1 MSSTERV
8 TENAP
13 TTDRVGRERLLAL
26 VVVCLGTLMVIVDQN
41 IVNVAL
47 PAIKPD
53 LGISESALAWVVNAY
68 VTPFGG
74 LLLLAGRMGDL
85 VGRRRLFISGM
96 VVFTAS
102 SLLCG
107 LATNAG
113 SLIAGRLV
121 QGVGGAMCA
130 AVMLG
135 MLVTLFPEPRLQAMA
150 MGVFSFV
157 QAAGG
162 SLGSVLGGILV
173 QAASWEWIF
182 FINIPLG
189 ILTVSMALRFLTR
202 DPGADLSDG
211 SDALGGILVTAGL
224 MTAVYTIV
232 TTADHG
238 VQSKQ
243 TAMLGAVAILLLAA
257 FIVREATA
265 PNPLLPLR
273 MFRSRVV
280 NAANLTLVLLIAGMF
295 GFLFFSTQYLQQSMG
310 LDALWTG
317 LGMVPVAMAIGF
329 VSLALAARLMTAL
342 GPRRVLLVGLV
353 LITVGMALLGRAPVG
368 GHYAIDVLPAQ
379 LLMGVGFGA
388 AMPALMTLGMSAATA
403 EDAGVTSGMF
413 NTSMQVGGALGL
425 AVLAA
430 LAADRTAGLRAAGA
444 PEIEA
449 LTGGYHLGFLIA
461 AGFAATAFIAC
472 FVVLPNPRRSQ
483 ESVPAGTFRPGA
495 SSNRGASHRD

>member
-1 MSSTERV
+1 MSHTDPATVEAA
-8 TENAP
+8 N
-13 TTDRVGRERLLAL
+13 TDRVGKPRWLAL
-26 VVVCLGTLMVIVDQN
+26 SVICLGTLMVIVDQN

-47 PAIKPD
+47 PVIKPD
-53 LGISESALAWVVNAY
+53 LGFSEASLAWVVNAY

-107 LATNAG
+107 LATNA
-113 SLIAGRLV
+113 STLIAGRLV

-162 SLGSVLGGILV
+162 SLGSILGGILTQV
-173 QAASWEWIF
+173 ATWEWIF
-182 FINIPLG
+182 FINIPIG
-189 ILTVSMALRFLTR
+189 ILTIVMALRFLTR
-202 DPGADLSDG
+202 DPGAGLAGG

-224 MTAVYTIV
+224 LTAVYTIV

-238 VQSKQ
+238 LLSTQ
-243 TAMLGAVAILLLAA
+243 TTLLGGVAILLLVG
-257 FIVREATA
+257 FIAREATA

-273 MFRSRVV
+273 MFGSRVV
-280 NAANLTLVLLIAGMF
+280 NAANLTLALLIAGMF

-317 LGMVPVAMAIGF
+317 LGMVPVAVAIGL
-329 VSLALAARLMTAL
+329 VSLVLAARLMAAF
-342 GPRRVLLVGLV
+342 GPRRVLLVGLL
-353 LITVGMALLGRAPVG
+353 LITIGMALLGRAPVAG
-368 GHYAIDVLPAQ
+368 DYVIDVLPAQ

-430 LAADRTAGLRAAGA
+430 VAADRTAELRATGA

-449 LTGGYHLGFLIA
+449 LTDGYHLGFLVA
-461 AGFAATAFIAC
+461 AGFAVAALVACFIA
-472 FVVLPNPRRSQ
+472 LPNPRSQ
-483 ESVPAGTFRPGA
+483 GTQEQT
-495 SSNRGASHRD
+495 S